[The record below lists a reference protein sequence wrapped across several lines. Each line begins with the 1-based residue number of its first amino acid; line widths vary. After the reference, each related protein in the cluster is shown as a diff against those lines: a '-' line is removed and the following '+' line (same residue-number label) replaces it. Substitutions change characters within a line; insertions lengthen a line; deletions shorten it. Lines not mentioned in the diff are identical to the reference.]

1 MKVKF
6 KSNAQRRAVF
16 SQMNGQKKAE
26 TMQTIKARWEKRN
39 KIKYERGEIPKDKY
53 IEENKRLNDGTYT
66 EFIESQAEF
75 VIKNKVQ
82 LNPV

>member
-1 MKVKF
+1 MHF

-26 TMQTIKARWEKRN
+26 TMQTIKARWNKRN
-39 KIKYERGEIPKDKY
+39 EIKYKQGVIDRDKY
-53 IEENKRLNDGTYT
+53 IDENKKLNSGDYDPY
-66 EFIESQAEF
+66 IEDQAEF
-75 VIKNKVQ
+75 VLKHNIQ